1 MIYVLVAT
9 SECLPRLCR
18 ACVLARVKQVVFPG
32 SSTNTQF
39 LIGRTWEREEGEV
52 AWPFIF
58 QAAW

>member
-1 MIYVLVAT
+1 M
-9 SECLPRLCR
+9 
-18 ACVLARVKQVVFPG
+18 LARVKQVVFPG

-39 LIGRTWEREEGEV
+39 LIGRTWEGEEGEV